1 MNDQSWMWHLP
12 ILPDTRN
19 AISSPASADG
29 LSPPGSP
36 VGLTTAS
43 CGPAPRRASR
53 SRSQDSSAA
62 PMTIGTCGPISSDSS
77 QQDGLPSCSV
87 SKSPSRREQNV
98 KKDHRSNERSKA
110 WREKNP
116 ERSKAI
122 AKSSRTANRAGN
134 MIADAKKRA
143 KQKGLAFDL
152 EDFRDQLTTR
162 INAGLC
168 ELTGMQLRLSGGP
181 RDWDTPSLDRI
192 VPELGYTIS
201 NVRVIAF
208 GLNVMMLTWG
218 LDRAMSI
225 MDALKA
231 KEAERNE
238 SFQGRFAAAL
248 ERRLRPIGS
257 TECNLIY
264 THSVTPAGRRLF
276 HVVPSMRPTDVTAC
290 GLWPTPTA
298 SLADKAIRTPE
309 GARTEVERGK
319 SPDLNAQVVAACW
332 PTPTSTDASRGFGTI
347 RPQDTGIPLPQRVAQ
362 VVVAAEVAL
371 YPTPRAS
378 ANENRT
384 TKIPP
389 SQLDGRRGLY
399 LSSVAIGM
407 EPDGSSATTE
417 KPGALNPEFVCWL
430 MGFPPEWDACAPTA
444 MQSSRKSRP
453 K

>member
-1 MNDQSWMWHLP
+1 MNDQLSMFP
-12 ILPDTRN
+12 PETLPDTRN

-29 LSPPGSP
+29 LSPHDSP
-36 VGLTTAS
+36 AGPMIANS
-43 CGPAPRRASR
+43 GPARRRASR
-53 SRSQDSSAA
+53 SASRARNVEP
-62 PMTIGTCGPISSDSS
+62 PMGGTCGPIFSGSS
-77 QQDGLPSCSV
+77 QQDGPPSCSE
-87 SKSPSRREQNV
+87 SKSPTRREQNV
-98 KKDHRSNERSKA
+98 KKDPCSNERSKA

-116 ERSKAI
+116 ERSRAI

-152 EDFRDQLTTR
+152 EDFREQLTAR
-162 INAGLC
+162 INSGLC

-231 KEAERNE
+231 KEVERNE

-248 ERRLRPIGS
+248 ERRLRQIGS
-257 TECNLIY
+257 TECSLTY

-276 HVVPSMRPTDVTAC
+276 HVVPSMRPIDVTAC
-290 GLWPTPTA
+290 GLWQTPV
-298 SLADKAIRTPE
+298 ADDSVNR
-309 GARTEVERGK
+309 VRGK
-319 SPDLNAQVVAACW
+319 WNSRGEPKLSGQVMALW
-332 PTPTSTDASRGFGTI
+332 PTPTSLAPAKNGNNEAGN
-347 RPQDTGIPLPQRVAQ
+347 
-362 VVVAAEVAL
+362 
-371 YPTPRAS
+371 S
-378 ANENRT
+378 A
-384 TKIPP
+384 
-389 SQLDGRRGLY
+389 GL
-399 LSSVAIGM
+399 VAIRAHALAMWPTAQASDHRIGM
-407 EPDGSSATTE
+407 PERYQGAQSLNGKRSNLNDAAARHGAELAGSSATTE
-417 KPGALNPEFVCWL
+417 KPGALNPAFVCWL
-430 MGFPPEWDACAPTA
+430 MGFPAEWDACAPTVTR
-444 MQSSRKSRP
+444 SSQRLRP

>member
-1 MNDQSWMWHLP
+1 
-12 ILPDTRN
+12 
-19 AISSPASADG
+19 
-29 LSPPGSP
+29 
-36 VGLTTAS
+36 
-43 CGPAPRRASR
+43 
-53 SRSQDSSAA
+53 
-62 PMTIGTCGPISSDSS
+62 
-77 QQDGLPSCSV
+77 
-87 SKSPSRREQNV
+87 V
-98 KKDHRSNERSKA
+98 KKDPRSNERSKA

-152 EDFRDQLTTR
+152 EDFREQLTTR
-162 INAGLC
+162 INLGLC

-276 HVVPSMRPTDVTAC
+276 HVVPSMRPIEGTDC
-290 GLWPTPTA
+290 GLWPTPCA
-298 SLADKAIRTPE
+298 GDSKWRCSSREAALRRIAAPNKQVSLE
-309 GARTEVERGK
+309 
-319 SPDLNAQVVAACW
+319 VAAHAALC
-332 PTPTSTDASRGFGTI
+332 PTPTSLAPAKNGNNEAGN
-347 RPQDTGIPLPQRVAQ
+347 
-362 VVVAAEVAL
+362 
-371 YPTPRAS
+371 S
-378 ANENRT
+378 A
-384 TKIPP
+384 
-389 SQLDGRRGLY
+389 GL
-399 LSSVAIGM
+399 VAIRAHALAMWPTAAAADAHKGAQKYTPDKGM
-407 EPDGSSATTE
+407 TLAPAVYHHLGSRTPGSSATTE
-417 KPGALNPEFVCWL
+417 KPGALAPEFVAWL
-430 MGFPPEWDACAPTA
+430 MGFPPEWLECAPET
-444 MQSSRKSRP
+444 MPRKP
-453 K
+453 KSK

>member
-1 MNDQSWMWHLP
+1 MSVPSWMWHLP
-12 ILPDTRN
+12 MLPDTRN
-19 AISSPASADG
+19 AIGSQASADG
-29 LSPPGSP
+29 ASQLALLDGP
-36 VGLTTAS
+36 TTAS
-43 CGPAPRRASR
+43 CGPVPRRASR
-53 SRSQDSSAA
+53 SASRENSAA

-192 VPELGYTIS
+192 VPELGYTIG

-248 ERRLRPIGS
+248 ELRLRPIGS

-276 HVVPSMRPTDVTAC
+276 HVVPSMRPTDGTVC

-319 SPDLNAQVVAACW
+319 SPDLNAQVMALW
-332 PTPTSTDASRGFGTI
+332 PTPTSLAPAKNGNNEAGN
-347 RPQDTGIPLPQRVAQ
+347 
-362 VVVAAEVAL
+362 
-371 YPTPRAS
+371 S
-378 ANENRT
+378 A
-384 TKIPP
+384 
-389 SQLDGRRGLY
+389 GL
-399 LSSVAIGM
+399 VAIRAHALAMWPTAAAADAHKGAQKYTPDKGM
-407 EPDGSSATTE
+407 TLAPAVYHHLGSRTPGSSATTE
-417 KPGALNPEFVCWL
+417 KPGALAPEFVAWL
-430 MGFPPEWDACAPTA
+430 MGFPPEWLDCAPET
-444 MQSSRKSRP
+444 MPRKPNS

>member
-1 MNDQSWMWHLP
+1 M
-12 ILPDTRN
+12 
-19 AISSPASADG
+19 
-29 LSPPGSP
+29 
-36 VGLTTAS
+36 
-43 CGPAPRRASR
+43 
-53 SRSQDSSAA
+53 
-62 PMTIGTCGPISSDSS
+62 
-77 QQDGLPSCSV
+77 
-87 SKSPSRREQNV
+87 
-98 KKDHRSNERSKA
+98 KKDPRSNERSKA

-152 EDFRDQLTTR
+152 EDFREQLTTR
-162 INAGLC
+162 INSGMC

-218 LDRAMSI
+218 LDRAMLI

-276 HVVPSMRPTDVTAC
+276 HVVPSMRPTVVTGS

-298 SLADKAIRTPE
+298 CADKSIRTPE
-309 GARTEVERGK
+309 GARAEVERGK
-319 SPDLNAQVVAACW
+319 SPDLAAHVMAMW
-332 PTPTSTDASRGFGTI
+332 PTPVANDDNKSPEAHMAMKARMKGGPRNCITS
-347 RPQDTGIPLPQRVAQ
+347 LQ
-362 VVVAAEVAL
+362 VMAKANGQAL
-371 YPTPRAS
+371 A
-378 ANENRT
+378 
-384 TKIPP
+384 
-389 SQLDGRRGLY
+389 
-399 LSSVAIGM
+399 
-407 EPDGSSATTE
+407 GSSATTE
-417 KPGALNPEFVCWL
+417 KPGALNPEFVFWL
-430 MGFPPEWDACAPTA
+430 MGFPAEWLWCAPTNKPEPRYRTGTTASARSGRVA
-444 MQSSRKSRP
+444 MPSSRSSRR

>member
-1 MNDQSWMWHLP
+1 MSVPSWMWHLP
-12 ILPDTRN
+12 MLPDTRN
-19 AISSPASADG
+19 AIGSQASADG
-29 LSPPGSP
+29 ASQLALLDGP
-36 VGLTTAS
+36 TTAS
-43 CGPAPRRASR
+43 CGPVPRHASR
-53 SRSQDSSAA
+53 SASRENSAG

-192 VPELGYTIS
+192 VPELGYTIG

-238 SFQGRFAAAL
+238 SFQGRFASAL

-276 HVVPSMRPTDVTAC
+276 HVVPSMRPTDVTAY
-290 GLWPTPTA
+290 GLWPTPNATVVDAKSRPPIMSGRKATDPQIGLADVVTHVYALWPTPTA
-298 SLADKAIRTPE
+298 VD
-309 GARTEVERGK
+309 GARGLT
-319 SPDLNAQVVAACW
+319 
-332 PTPTSTDASRGFGTI
+332 T
-347 RPQDTGIPLPQRVAQ
+347 RPQDTGKPLPQKVGEVLGIRPHGSPDTTGKP
-362 VVVAAEVAL
+362 AA
-371 YPTPRAS
+371 R
-378 ANENRT
+378 
-384 TKIPP
+384 
-389 SQLDGRRGLY
+389 
-399 LSSVAIGM
+399 
-407 EPDGSSATTE
+407 
-417 KPGALNPEFVCWL
+417 PGLNPAFVCWL
-430 MGFPPEWDACAPTA
+430 MGFLGAWLLCAPVSKATPRTRKRSTGTTA
-444 MQSSRKSRP
+444 
-453 K
+453 